1 MTMHDCWI
9 VEILLGYDCMV
20 YPHIMKCCWIVHIL
34 LGRICAGLHGL
45 SSYQEKF
52 GIVQI
57 LLGRICAG
65 LHGLSSYQEMLLDSS
80 NF

>member
-1 MTMHDCWI
+1 MTMHDYW
-9 VEILLGYDCMV
+9 LGYDCMV
-20 YPHIMKCCWIVHIL
+20 YPHIIKCWIVHIL
-34 LGRICAGLHGL
+34 LGKICAGLHGL
-45 SSYQEKF
+45 SSYQEMF
-52 GIVQI
+52 WIIQI